1 MTIKETSNTIKDPI
15 MNQVINE
22 SVKEK
27 IQPVKLLV
35 LDVDGVLSN
44 GQLIFNSEGIETKA
58 FNVKDGLGIKLL
70 QKTGVQVAIITG
82 RISNMVANRAKS
94 LGIEDVIQGR
104 EDKGVALTA
113 LCAQHNI
120 QPSQCAYMG
129 DDLPDISA
137 LSKVGFSCAPN
148 DAHAEVLARVD
159 YVSAKKGGNSA
170 VREVCDVIMQAQNT
184 YNDAIKS
191 FLD

>member
-1 MTIKETSNTIKDPI
+1 MK
-15 MNQVINE
+15 QINDQ
-22 SVKEK
+22 SIKEK
-27 IQPVKLLV
+27 IQHVKLLV

-44 GQLIFNSEGIETKA
+44 GQLIFNAEGIETKA

-94 LGIEDVIQGR
+94 LGIVDVIQGR
-104 EDKGVALTA
+104 EDKGIALSA
-113 LCAQHNI
+113 LCEQHNI
-120 QPSQCAYMG
+120 QPAQCAYMG

-148 DAHAEVLARVD
+148 DAHTEVLKRVD
-159 YVSAKKGGNSA
+159 YVSANKGGEAA

-184 YNDAIKS
+184 YNDAINS